1 MPPALKRCEQH
12 ENIGGAV
19 TLILIIDARWLTAF
33 HRHWRSGFADQL
45 FRGLIQADQ
54 RPVRI
59 ARPCVD
65 RQDIFHR
72 RHESRVGRWRND
84 PLFSQV
90 RFENVFFNVR
100 PIVLSLALVTMPSS
114 TTFCSSKRSAHFA

>member
-12 ENIGGAV
+12 EDIGGTV
-19 TLILIIDARWLTAF
+19 TLIFIINARWLTAF

-65 RQDIFHR
+65 RQI
-72 RHESRVGRWRND
+72 
-84 PLFSQV
+84 
-90 RFENVFFNVR
+90 
-100 PIVLSLALVTMPSS
+100 SS
-114 TTFCSSKRSAHFA
+114 IAATKAAIAAREMT